1 MSTIPLSYFYAY
13 ELLLPVPV
21 MKSCYLMDINNVNVS
36 SGVVLNSYNFNFKSF
51 NDYWNLITLTE
62 NKFTFTCY
70 DSYGNIAVS
79 DLFGL

>member
-13 ELLLPVPV
+13 ELLKPAPV

-36 SGVVLNSYNFNFKSF
+36 NGVVLNSYNFNFKSI
-51 NDYWNLITLTE
+51 NDYWSSITLTE
-62 NKFTFTCY
+62 NKFIFTCY

-79 DLFGL
+79 DSFGL

>member
-13 ELLLPVPV
+13 ELLRPAPV

-51 NDYWNLITLTE
+51 YDYWSSITLTE

-70 DSYGNIAVS
+70 D
-79 DLFGL
+79 